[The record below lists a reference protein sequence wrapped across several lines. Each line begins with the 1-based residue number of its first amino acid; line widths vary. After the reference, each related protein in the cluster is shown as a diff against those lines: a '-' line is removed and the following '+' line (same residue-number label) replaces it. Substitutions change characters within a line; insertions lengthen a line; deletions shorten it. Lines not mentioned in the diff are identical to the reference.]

1 MANYLDL
8 SSLFN
13 RKNTKSQIQALHDRN
28 HVLNRKREIFT
39 IHNIAKESES
49 SQLYQMSENVLAFIQ
64 LHC

>member
-1 MANYLDL
+1 MANYLDI

-28 HVLNRKREIFT
+28 HVLNRKRKIFT
-39 IHNIAKESES
+39 IHNIAKKSES